1 MPFFLVLGW
10 MWIES
15 YFFKQ
20 RSVIGI
26 NSLEDSSVQS
36 LDRLG
41 CWGWGVGRVQFSPL
55 IEWVVGG
62 GVWGD
67 MKDDSVEILFQSF
80 LQEGLLSSSG
90 MGRDVHS
97 GMGWNVHSLM
107 MSIQHFLWMDN
118 TKEHPPRCPEWCFRE
133 AVVACDVP
141 EPCKFFVKKQKH
153 TQKTQYSKTTLTLTL
168 CTLVSTQ

>member
-1 MPFFLVLGW
+1 M
-10 MWIES
+10 
-15 YFFKQ
+15 
-20 RSVIGI
+20 
-26 NSLEDSSVQS
+26 
-36 LDRLG
+36 
-41 CWGWGVGRVQFSPL
+41 GRVQFSPL

-107 MSIQHFLWMDN
+107 LSIQHFLWMDTPKSTLQGALN
-118 TKEHPPRCPEWCFRE
+118 
-133 AVVACDVP
+133 DVL
-141 EPCKFFVKKQKH
+141 ER
-153 TQKTQYSKTTLTLTL
+153 LL
-168 CTLVSTQ
+168 